1 MTTDVQN
8 LSQRIKLDQS
18 GGFFV
23 DPKELL
29 HAVNRRKWLIMF
41 CAVTLGGAVAFGTM
55 RQPKIYASA
64 AEITVEPRLQE
75 VMNEN
80 MTLDDIASQEKGAF
94 LNTQYETIESRAVL
108 RRVAAQ
114 LNLTKDEGFLR
125 DHGLNPN
132 DKERVLDAAAD
143 AISRA
148 LSVAPNK
155 KSRIVRLTVEDRDPN
170 RAARIA
176 NSIAQVYIDY
186 SLERRLEDTRGASRW
201 LDEQVEEYARRLERA
216 EHALY
221 DFKKDHSL
229 VSVSL
234 EDRKNITAA
243 SLQTLTQRL
252 VQSQATLLELESKKR
267 TLNELKADPD
277 ADILAAPRIAGNQ
290 SVASIRRD
298 QNQLKEQ
305 LAGMMT
311 RYGERHPD
319 VEQLQ
324 QRLTEAE
331 QHLSAEISLAM
342 ETLDSEIVAEKTL
355 LTSLGSAIEAE
366 KINAMELNG
375 LGLEYSKLTRDF
387 GTTKSLYQ
395 NLLKRQAEADL
406 SAQLESNFV
415 HWFER
420 AEPRLQPV
428 RPDVPQNTAF
438 GAFLGLI
445 LGLMIAVG
453 GVLLDN
459 TVHGQTDVEAMGLPF
474 LGIIPSINEEDQAPK
489 TSEDR
494 DLFIVRKPKSHV
506 AECARSVRTN
516 LLFMST
522 DRALGRLLVT
532 SAGPSEGK
540 STTAIALA
548 ITMAQA
554 GNRVLL
560 VDTDLRR
567 PRLHKTFG
575 VKGESGLTNVLLKEA
590 TLEEAIKAT
599 DVVGLD
605 VLPCGALP
613 PNPAELLHGE
623 RFHEVKKEIENRYDR
638 VIYDSPPV
646 NAVTDSLILSQDVDG
661 TVVVVKASATSK
673 EFVRRAVRQ
682 LLDVKANV
690 LGIVLNDL
698 DFDNANYRYYNY
710 YYYSRYSY
718 GSDEKQAEV

>member
-1 MTTDVQN
+1 MTSDVQN

-18 GGFFV
+18 GGFLI

-29 HAVNRRKWLIMF
+29 HAVNRRKWLILF
-41 CAVTLGGAVAFGTM
+41 CALTLGGAVAFGTM
-55 RQPKIYASA
+55 RQPKIYAAS

-132 DKERVLDAAAD
+132 DKERLLDSSAD
-143 AISRA
+143 AISRS
-148 LSVAPNK
+148 LTVAPNK
-155 KSRIVRLTVEDRDPN
+155 KSRIVKLTVEDRDPN

-201 LDEQVEEYARRLERA
+201 LDEQVEEYAKRLERA
-216 EHALY
+216 EHALF
-221 DFKKDHSL
+221 DFKKSYSL

-243 SLQTLTQRL
+243 SLQTLTNRL
-252 VQSQATLLELESKKR
+252 VQSQATLLELEAKKR
-267 TLNELKADPD
+267 TLMELKSNPD

-290 SVASIRRD
+290 AVTAIRRE

-305 LAGMMT
+305 LAGMGT
-311 RYGERHPD
+311 RYGDKHPD
-319 VEQLQ
+319 VEQLK
-324 QRLTEAE
+324 QRLTEADD
-331 QHLSAEISLAM
+331 HLMQEISLAV
-342 ETLDSEIVAEKTL
+342 ETLDSEIFAEKTL
-355 LTSLGSAIEAE
+355 LIGLDKAIEEE
-366 KINAMELNG
+366 KKNAMDLNS

-387 GTTKSLYQ
+387 GTTKTLYQ

-428 RPDVPQNTAF
+428 RPDVPKNTAF
-438 GAFLGLI
+438 GAFLGLV
-445 LGLMIAVG
+445 LGLLIAVG

-474 LGIIPSINEEDQAPK
+474 LGIIPSINEEEEAPRK
-489 TSEDR
+489 SEDR
-494 DLFIVRKPKSHV
+494 DLFILRKPKSHV

-522 DRALGRLLVT
+522 DRPLRRILIT

-540 STTAIALA
+540 STTAIGLA

-554 GNRVLL
+554 GAKVLL

-575 VKGESGLTNVLLKEA
+575 VKGDSGLTNVLLKEFSLA
-590 TLEEAIKAT
+590 EAVKAT

-605 VLPCGALP
+605 MLPCGALP
-613 PNPAELLHGE
+613 PNPSELLHSD
-623 RFHEVKKEIENRYDR
+623 RFHEVKDEMEAKYDR

-682 LLDVKANV
+682 LVDVKANI

-698 DFDNANYRYYNY
+698 DFENANYRYYNY

-718 GSDEKQAEV
+718 GSDEKSAEV